1 MRTFRLS
8 VMIFSVLAAAYG
20 CVNTPPPATPT
31 VPDSPPPPT
40 PPTQI
45 NFDAGPQGNPAT
57 TADSGTSK
65 SSDGGACVQQVMCV
79 TGQHFDQTQC
89 KCVANNPAAS
99 TDGGKVCAQVVMC
112 MTNMHFDT
120 TVCKCVKN

>member
-1 MRTFRLS
+1 M
-8 VMIFSVLAAAYG
+8 VFSALAAVYG

-45 NFDAGPQGNPAT
+45 NFDAGPQGGNPTSAG
-57 TADSGTSK
+57 DSGGST
-65 SSDGGACVQQVMCV
+65 CVQQVMCL

-89 KCVANNPAAS
+89 KCLADNPAAGA
-99 TDGGKVCAQVVMC
+99 DGGRVCAQVVMC